1 MITKLLKNITLSI
14 IPMLLVQCGTTDIP
28 RYDRYNDIFESK
40 FFQKE
45 WEVIFDYK
53 NNDIQPQEFTLFDTS
68 NKIPDVSTFKETK
81 LPSSIEEYY
90 KYINDV
96 LNIEDKYKFDENSDY
111 KWKMVSFRLEREEIE
126 EYDKD
131 KIEYRYI
138 CVVFTP
144 SDNYLYC
151 YVQHHL
157 P

>member
-1 MITKLLKNITLSI
+1 MITKLLKNISLSV
-14 IPMLLVQCGTTDIP
+14 IPLLIFQCSPTDIP
-28 RYDRYNDIFESK
+28 IYYLYNDIFESK

-45 WEVIFDYK
+45 WEIIFDYE
-53 NNDIQPQEFTLFDTS
+53 NDDIQPQEFTLFDTS

-111 KWKMVSFRLEREEIE
+111 KWKMVSFCLEREEIE
-126 EYDKD
+126 EYDKHQQGY
-131 KIEYRYI
+131 KYI
-138 CVVFTP
+138 CAVFTP

-151 YVQHHL
+151 YVQHYL
-157 P
+157 R